1 MITIDNKDKLRKV
14 IKDWKQQGKT
24 IALVPTMGNLHE
36 GHLSLIRKANE
47 VADKTISSIF
57 VNPTQF
63 DREKDLSNYPRTLD
77 SDTNL
82 LQKTDCDLLFT
93 PQSQDMYSDTKQ
105 FTQVHVPGIG
115 DILEGASRPG
125 HFQGVATIV
134 TKLFN
139 LVTPD
144 SAIFGEKDYQQLM
157 IIKQM
162 VRELDFNIE
171 IIGHPIVRESDGLA
185 MSSRNGYL
193 TPKERSLAP
202 YLQQTLQKIKQQ
214 IINKKDNFKTI
225 SSNANKSIAAH
236 GFTPDYIK
244 ILRQRDLL
252 EPAKND
258 NKLVI
263 LASAWLG
270 SARLIDNL
278 PINLNKPS

>member
-1 MITIDNKDKLRKV
+1 MIKVDSKNKLRKI

-24 IALVPTMGNLHE
+24 IAFVPTMGNLHE
-36 GHLSLIRKANE
+36 GHLSLIKKANE
-47 VADKTISSIF
+47 VADKTVSSIF

-63 DREKDLSNYPRTLD
+63 DRKKDLSNYPRTLEA
-77 SDTNL
+77 DTEL
-82 LQKTDCDLLFT
+82 LQKTGCDLLFT
-93 PQSQDMYSDTKQ
+93 PQSQDMYSNTDK
-105 FTQVHVPGIG
+105 FTRVQVPGIG
-115 DILEGASRPG
+115 DMLEGESRPG

-157 IIKQM
+157 VIKQM

-171 IIGHPIVRESDGLA
+171 IIGYPIVRENDGLA

-193 TPKERSLAP
+193 TEEERNQAP
-202 YLQQTLQKIKQQ
+202 YLHQTLQAIKKQLIDKEKDIKN
-214 IINKKDNFKTI
+214 IIVSANKTI
-225 SSNANKSIAAH
+225 TTH
-236 GFTPDYIK
+236 GFIPDYIK
-244 ILRQRDLL
+244 ILRQKDLL
-252 EPAKND
+252 APKAHDQE
-258 NKLVI
+258 LII